1 MNGGFADSLEVL
13 TACPLQRVVLSWGK
27 CRLRLITY
35 KSSAEILDAWA
46 LDELMSHYV
55 IYRKK
60 LSVQGT
66 RTPEFAFRFYVVS
79 THHPRKLLQQVTR
92 ERKHAGVFD
101 VSWGTYRIRLLVLRD
116 IPEAPTNIP
125 WQIFSDQVE
134 RVRSGLQNYHWHR
147 EEARSMIH
155 QFAQHY
161 HFGGALRQK

>member
-1 MNGGFADSLEVL
+1 
-13 TACPLQRVVLSWGK
+13 
-27 CRLRLITY
+27 
-35 KSSAEILDAWA
+35 
-46 LDELMSHYV
+46 MSHYV

-60 LSVQGT
+60 LSDQGT
-66 RTPEFAFRFYVVS
+66 PTPESAFRFYAVS
-79 THHPRKLLQQVTR
+79 THHPWKWLQQVTR
-92 ERKHAGVFD
+92 ERKHAESSMFLGEP
-101 VSWGTYRIRLLVLRD
+101 YRIRLLVLRD
-116 IPEAPTNIP
+116 LPEAPTNIP